1 MTARSRWV
9 LVLMVIAG
17 LLVGVACTPAV
28 PASHLPEYLPRPSD
42 SAGDVLPVLPP
53 SGRIPAGLVLITPP
67 QEPADSSAAA
77 EAVRADAANRLA
89 QELTRTTP
97 FSIQKLFD
105 LPTGARET
113 SPERLAEFG
122 RAQGLNHLLVVV
134 ASSEEQEYPITIFLG
149 WVSHRQPGWRRDH
162 WTLLEAG
169 LLDTTSGRTV
179 LTAEGRGWATLD
191 RPTAPG
197 INQWYPVIYLRPQD
211 PERRIFPPSY
221 DEAPATLRQVGLR
234 EASKRLAIEL
244 RRAWNERRE
253 QELERP
259 AAGPPA

>member
-1 MTARSRWV
+1 MPARSRWGLI
-9 LVLMVIAG
+9 LVFVAG
-17 LLVGVACTPAV
+17 LLGEAACAPTV
-28 PASHLPEYLPRPSD
+28 PSSHLPEYLSDPSD
-42 SAGDVLPVLPP
+42 VAGAALPVLPP
-53 SGRIPAGLVLITPP
+53 SGRMPTGLVLIAPS
-67 QEPADSSAAA
+67 QESADSSAVA
-77 EAVRADAANRLA
+77 EAARSDAANRLA

-97 FSIQKLFD
+97 FSIVKLFD
-105 LPTGARET
+105 LPVGARET
-113 SPERLAEFG
+113 SREKLAEFG

-169 LLDTTSGRTV
+169 LLDTETGRTV
-179 LTAEGRGWATLD
+179 LTAEGRGWASLD
-191 RPTAPG
+191 RPAAPG

-234 EASKRLAIEL
+234 EAAK
-244 RRAWNERRE
+244 
-253 QELERP
+253 
-259 AAGPPA
+259 